1 MSRMAPLE
9 IRALSRIMD
18 ELDYYQL
25 LHLPPD
31 AGGSELKKAYYAS
44 SRVFHPD
51 ANKHLDPELQRD
63 CTRISKRLTEAYS
76 VLRDPRRRGAY
87 DAKLSNG
94 EGLRMQLAEAR
105 AAHSRKD
112 TEERQGRATQ
122 GRQFY
127 QKAQRDL
134 ERQDRVSAARNL
146 QMALTFEPENAL
158 FKRELE
164 EARRRRS

>member
-1 MSRMAPLE
+1 MARLAPLE

-25 LHLPPD
+25 LHLGPQ
-31 AGGSELKKAYYAS
+31 AGGEELKKAYYAS

-51 ANKHLDPELQRD
+51 ANKHLEEDLQAD

-87 DAKLSNG
+87 DAKLSAG
-94 EGLRMQLAEAR
+94 DGLRMQLAEAR
-105 AAHSRKD
+105 AAHSKKD
-112 TEERQGRATQ
+112 IEERQGHTAQ

-127 QKAQRDL
+127 QKAIRDL
-134 ERQDRVSAARNL
+134 ERQDSASAARNL
-146 QMALTFEPENAL
+146 QMALTFEPANAL
-158 FKRELE
+158 FKRRLD
-164 EARRRRS
+164 EARRAR